1 MSIDRPVD
9 QDRYKNNPFLRL
21 LDCYIL
27 DAIGELRP
35 EQKES
40 LEKLE
45 PRLQETLNA
54 QGSWREIVEDQMD
67 FLPTVAVEIEM
78 SWAGYREHEER
89 LGHEVTASSFV
100 RDFVAQNFPALAED
114 DPQA

>member
-35 EQKES
+35 EHKAA
-40 LEKLE
+40 LKKLE
-45 PRLQETLNA
+45 PKLRKTFHA
-54 QGSWREIVEDQMD
+54 KGSWRQIVEDRMG
-67 FLPTVAVEIEM
+67 FLPTVAVNIEM
-78 SWAGYREHEER
+78 SWAGYLESEER
-89 LGHEVTASSFV
+89 LGREVAADSFV
-100 RDFVAQNFPALAED
+100 RDFVAQNFPALAEN
-114 DPQA
+114 DPQS